1 MATPYL
7 YTEEDG
13 AKIGHHSGAHF
24 LTIGQRKGLHVGGR
38 PEPLFV
44 IATDVERNIVYVGQG
59 KQHPGLYR
67 RALRILPEEMHW
79 IRPDRALLE
88 GEQARFR
95 IRIRYR
101 QPLQDGTLFVTS
113 QGGYIVFDMPQRG
126 VTAGQFAA
134 WYDGEELIGSGVIHR

>member
-1 MATPYL
+1 M
-7 YTEEDG
+7 
-13 AKIGHHSGAHF
+13 
-24 LTIGQRKGLHVGGR
+24 GGR

-79 IRPDRALLE
+79 IRPDRALQE
-88 GEQARFR
+88 GEQDRFR

-113 QGGYIVFDMPQRG
+113 RGGYIVFDTPQRG